1 MTKNDKI
8 EQIAAGAARGPLQPE
23 DYVEPRCV
31 LCDEPYGAAPQ
42 VKPVPQQRIIEKMND
57 YMSRRDYAGAERHL
71 LYWLEEARLGQD
83 LRGQLMLRN
92 ELTGHYRKTGEKEK
106 SLANARAALD
116 LLKTLD
122 FESTISAGTT
132 YVNAATAC
140 NAFGENSRSLE
151 LFEKARAV
159 YESSPRTDK
168 ALLGGLYNNM
178 ALTCAALERYEE
190 ALALYEKALEAMG
203 QVDGGALEQAI
214 TCLNMADLV
223 EKQVGL
229 EQNEK
234 EIYELLDRA
243 YELLTGGHVP
253 EDGYYA
259 FVCEKCAPAFSYYGY
274 FAAAQEL
281 EEKAK
286 AIYEDRRETGK

>member
-83 LRGQLMLRN
+83 LRGQLMLHN

-106 SLANARAALD
+106 SLANAQAALD

-229 EQNEK
+229 EQGEAR
-234 EIYELLDRA
+234 IYDLLDRA
-243 YELLTGGHVP
+243 YELLTGGHAA

-281 EEKAK
+281 EDKAK
-286 AIYEDRRETGK
+286 AIYGK